1 MTTTPNLAG
10 GGRTRA
16 ARLGIPPMD
25 ANGRR
30 ILAGRAARAFGFG
43 LNSVALGLYL
53 GELGL
58 PEDQIGVVF
67 AAALLGTMALTLVI
81 ALRGDRIGRRR
92 LLVAGSLLM
101 LLAVLIP
108 AGRAIPAIIVI
119 IGLTGMIAVTANEST
134 GLHSVDQAILP
145 GTVAPG
151 HRTQAFALYSLV
163 AFAATALGSASIGPL
178 IAAARA
184 VGLEGPDRYAMAF
197 GAYALC
203 GLAAAVFAARLDE
216 TAEVGERIE
225 RSLAIERS
233 RGVVARLSALFAIDA
248 FAGGLVVQAFL
259 AYFFAARFG
268 LAAEQVGVL
277 FFAGNL
283 LGAASF
289 PIAAR
294 LARRFGLIRTMV
306 FTHIPS
312 SVLLV
317 GIAFLPPAWAFAV
330 PAATVLYLAR
340 ALLSSMDVPTRQ
352 SYVMSVVDP
361 AERTATA
368 GVTSLARSAAQVAGP
383 LVGGAL
389 IVPLG
394 LGAPLVACGVLKI
407 TYDVLLFLA
416 FKARPAPGETAALAT
431 EPPPA

>member
-1 MTTTPNLAG
+1 MTTAPDLAA
-10 GGRTRA
+10 GGRTRG
-16 ARLGIPPMD
+16 ARLGIPAMD
-25 ANGRR
+25 PNGRL

-58 PEDQIGVVF
+58 PEDQIGLVF

-108 AGRAIPAIIVI
+108 VGRAIPAIIVVV
-119 IGLTGMIAVTANEST
+119 GLTGMIAVNANEST

-145 GTVAPG
+145 ATVAPRD
-151 HRTQAFALYSLV
+151 RTRAFALYSLV
-163 AFAATALGSASIGPL
+163 AFAATALGSAAIGPVV
-178 IAAARA
+178 AAASA
-184 VGLEGPDRYAMAF
+184 VGLQGPDRYAAAF
-197 GAYALC
+197 AAYALC
-203 GLAAAVFAARLDE
+203 GIAAAIFAARLDE

-259 AYFFAARFG
+259 AYFFANRFG
-268 LAAEQVGVL
+268 LRPEQVGIL
-277 FFAGNL
+277 FFAGSL

-289 PIAAR
+289 PIAVR
-294 LARRFGLIRTMV
+294 LANRFGLVRTMV
-306 FTHIPS
+306 FTHMPS
-312 SVLLV
+312 SVLLI
-317 GIAFLPPAWAFAV
+317 GIALLPPTLALAV

-368 GVTSLARSAAQVAGP
+368 GVTSLARSAAQIAGP

-407 TYDVLLFLA
+407 TYVVLLFAA
-416 FKARPAPGETAALAT
+416 FRARPAPGEAGGLAT
-431 EPPPA
+431 EPPAA

>member
-1 MTTTPNLAG
+1 MTTKPSRAG
-10 GGRTRA
+10 GGRTLA
-16 ARLGIPPMD
+16 SRLGIPPMD
-25 ANGRR
+25 PHGRR

-67 AAALLGTMALTLVI
+67 AAALLGTMGLTLVI

-108 AGRAIPAIIVI
+108 VGRAIPAIIVI
-119 IGLTGMIAVTANEST
+119 IGLTGMIAVNANEST

-145 GTVAPG
+145 GSVAPAD
-151 HRTQAFALYSLV
+151 RTQAFALYSLV

-184 VGLEGPDRYAMAF
+184 FGLEGPDRFAAAF
-197 GAYALC
+197 AVYALC
-203 GLAAAVFAARLDE
+203 GLAAAASAVRLDHD
-216 TAEVGERIE
+216 AEVGERIE

-268 LAAEQVGVL
+268 LAAEQVGIL
-277 FFAGNL
+277 FFAGSL

-289 PIAAR
+289 PIAVR

-317 GIAFLPPAWAFAV
+317 GIAFLPPTWAFAV
-330 PAATVLYLAR
+330 PFATVLYLAR
-340 ALLSSMDVPTRQ
+340 SLLSSMDVPTRQ

-394 LGAPLVACGVLKI
+394 LGAPLIACGVLKI
-407 TYDVLLFLA
+407 TYDVLLFAA
-416 FKARPAPGETAALAT
+416 FRARPAPGEAGALAAQ
-431 EPPPA
+431 PPRV